1 MVKKV
6 IVYLD
11 LVIISTI
18 IVNTLIVEGIELM
31 FKRKV
36 SIIRVILS
44 DVLSCLLLAI
54 YLLPIG
60 KITYI
65 RYIMGIPIGF
75 LAFRKTSFKEL
86 IIKILIYYFLNIALV
101 GSLAIF
107 KIHSLTFIVLS
118 TIVIISINM
127 IEKFLPNNMVYIS
140 IDRKERK
147 ALLDT
152 GNSSYYQ
159 NKPIIFLSKKFFNN
173 SYQYQT
179 KISISHIG
187 GKSDINIYS
196 GPLLKYNNTNY
207 FVYYAFIDISGYD
220 LILHKDMGGKLC

>member
-86 IIKILIYYFLNIALV
+86 IIKILIF
-101 GSLAIF
+101 IF
-107 KIHSLTFIVLS
+107 
-118 TIVIISINM
+118 
-127 IEKFLPNNMVYIS
+127 
-140 IDRKERK
+140 
-147 ALLDT
+147 
-152 GNSSYYQ
+152 
-159 NKPIIFLSKKFFNN
+159 
-173 SYQYQT
+173 
-179 KISISHIG
+179 
-187 GKSDINIYS
+187 
-196 GPLLKYNNTNY
+196 
-207 FVYYAFIDISGYD
+207 
-220 LILHKDMGGKLC
+220 